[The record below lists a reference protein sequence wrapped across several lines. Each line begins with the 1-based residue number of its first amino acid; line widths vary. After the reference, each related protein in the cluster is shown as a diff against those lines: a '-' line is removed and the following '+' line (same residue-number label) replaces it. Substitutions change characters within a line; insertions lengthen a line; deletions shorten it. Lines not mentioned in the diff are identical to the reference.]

1 VTSIQKV
8 SEDHGHI
15 PERPSA
21 SEQCYTKVYIYIGQ
35 QSFAGPYIHVY
46 FGYTARPTVF
56 TPRIQKSR
64 RRKSNSW
71 PVVSTH
77 EKSGKD

>member
-1 VTSIQKV
+1 MEIGSGTKHVLASKPDDKKKTVQLSIQKV

-21 SEQCYTKVYIYIGQ
+21 SEQCYT
-35 QSFAGPYIHVY
+35 
-46 FGYTARPTVF
+46 ARPTVF

-64 RRKSNSW
+64 RWKSSSR

-77 EKSGKD
+77 EKSDKD